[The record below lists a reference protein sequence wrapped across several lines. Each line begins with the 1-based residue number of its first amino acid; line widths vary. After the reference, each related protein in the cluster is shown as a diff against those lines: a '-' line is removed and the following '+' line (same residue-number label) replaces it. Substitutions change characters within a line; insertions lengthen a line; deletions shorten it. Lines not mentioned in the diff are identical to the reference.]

1 MTTKEETQSKIDS
14 EGEQKDKVATNHHV
28 VGGRGRAG
36 EVVDADHGA
45 SITVEL
51 VDYIRGLLQQVVVVS
66 QEVSPHLP
74 SHGLVISPH
83 AKTTGTQ
90 PQPRAGVGQINPRA
104 DDDEP
109 PRRGGGRDSGGRVLR
124 RVRIGGRSCPPAYS
138 YNPWVM
144 DRRREYLSRRRR
156 SHG

>member
-1 MTTKEETQSKIDS
+1 MNNGTLHTTTEHVQIEQTIIRIQSIMTTKEETQSKIGS

-45 SITVEL
+45 CFTVEL
-51 VDYIRGLLQQVVVVS
+51 VDYIRGLLQQVVVVP

-74 SHGLVISPH
+74 SHGLIISSH

-90 PQPRAGVGQINPRA
+90 PQPRARVGQINPRA
-104 DDDEP
+104 DDDVS
-109 PRRGGGRDSGGRVLR
+109 RRGGVAGGIQG
-124 RVRIGGRSCPPAYS
+124 IGFCVA
-138 YNPWVM
+138 
-144 DRRREYLSRRRR
+144 
-156 SHG
+156 